1 MTTCDTAAAPAARV
15 DLTMPH
21 GRKQRME
28 RLTERAEVLFVREVV
43 RDGGVTPWR
52 RRTES
57 RIRAARDAYA
67 LGRLAWTETAT
78 LVVALVDVPLRD
90 VCARLVEDD
99 PHPAWVDLWLHLAR
113 HALPPFRT
121 EPLFLLGWT
130 AWHLGDAHL
139 ATAAVVEAR
148 RQEPAHRPAAL
159 LARLLA
165 GGVGPGGRASAARR
179 PGA

>member
-1 MTTCDTAAAPAARV
+1 
-15 DLTMPH
+15 
-21 GRKQRME
+21 ME
-28 RLTERAEVLFVREVV
+28 RLTERAEVLFVQEVV
-43 RDGGVTPWR
+43 RDGGVALWR
-52 RRTES
+52 RRTDG

-113 HALPPFRT
+113 HAPTPFRT
-121 EPLFLLGWT
+121 EPLFLLAWT
-130 AWHLGDAHL
+130 AWHLGDVPL

-148 RQEPAHRPAAL
+148 RQDPAHRPAAL
-159 LARLLA
+159 LARLVAL
-165 GGVGPGGRASAARR
+165 GIGPGGRGPAAHRR
-179 PGA
+179 GA